1 MNFYKKRKFTAF
13 LFSFGIKYNPK
24 NLLDGKV
31 KISYNSLSK
40 SIKTLV

>member
-1 MNFYKKRKFTAF
+1 MNFYKKRKITAF
-13 LFSFGIKYNPK
+13 FFRFGIKYNPK

>member
-1 MNFYKKRKFTAF
+1 MNFYKKRKITAF
-13 LFSFGIKYNPK
+13 FFRFGFKYNPK

-40 SIKTLV
+40 FIETLV